1 MQVRQS
7 GTGIRRKGAGISRRS
22 LLVGGLAAGGLA
34 LAWATWPR
42 SYAPHLR
49 LAPGETAMGAFL
61 KIDRAGQI
69 IVLVP
74 QTEMGQG
81 IYTVLPQILADEL
94 GADWR
99 TVAVQ
104 PAVPGPLY
112 VNHLLARE
120 WLEGTTLRALG
131 PVGDYAVGQYAE
143 RRNLVLTGGSTSVRA
158 FRDSFRDAGAAARV
172 LLCKAAGARWN
183 VAWESLDIIDGIV
196 SDGTRR
202 LTIGALAEE
211 AAGFDVPEILPLRQD
226 SGSAQRLIG
235 TDAPRLD
242 IPSKIDG
249 SANFAAD
256 IRLPEMVFASIR
268 QGPVGDARLVSAN
281 EAAARRVTGVLD
293 VIRTDRWVAV
303 TGTNWWAAN
312 QGLGRLDPVFEVK
325 GDPLDDAAIERALAD
340 AMASGKGERFFSRGD
355 LSASFDGASIVSARY
370 RAAPALHLAIEPLAA
385 TARVG
390 DYRAE
395 IWVASQAP
403 GLARAAVADALGLG
417 EDRVTIYPLL
427 AGGSFGRRMEV
438 DVAVQAALI
447 ARQAGVPVQLQ
458 YARSEDIIHD
468 RPRAPAIAW
477 MSARMG
483 RGGRIDGWLGRV
495 AAPAALAQSWR
506 RTGCGDTP
514 ADAIEATGTTTD
526 RNAVSGMDRP
536 YQIANFAVDHHPA
549 RVALPAGHWR
559 SNADHYGVFF
569 SEAFCDELAAV
580 AMIDPM
586 SFRIQML
593 GGNPRLAHC
602 LTTVA
607 ALGGWQGGTAG
618 SGQGIACH
626 SMAGSHIALLVDASV
641 EGGRIG
647 VRRMVAAVDC
657 GEAINPDIVRQQIEG
672 GLIFGLAA
680 ATGGAARYSGA
691 MPTAMQMGE
700 QALPGIA
707 DVGEIMVELIA
718 STASPGGVGEIGVPC
733 VAPALAGALHT
744 LTGRRFR
751 TLPLTEDMG

>member
-7 GTGIRRKGAGISRRS
+7 GTGRRRKGPGVSRRR
-22 LLVGGLAAGGLA
+22 LIFGGLAAGGLA

-42 SYAPHLR
+42 SYEPHLR

-81 IYTVLPQILADEL
+81 VFTVLPQILADEL

-104 PAVPGPLY
+104 PTMPGPLY
-112 VNHLLARE
+112 ANHLLARE
-120 WLEGTTLRALG
+120 WLEGTGLRALG
-131 PVGDYAVGQYAE
+131 PVGDYAVDQYAE
-143 RRNLVLTGGSTSVRA
+143 RRSLVLTGGSTSVRA

-196 SDGTRR
+196 TDGTQR

-211 AAGFDVPEILPLRQD
+211 AAAFELPEILPLRQD
-226 SGSAQRLIG
+226 GGSAARLIG
-235 TDAPRLD
+235 TDAPRID

-256 IRLPEMVFASIR
+256 IRLPGMVFASIR
-268 QGPVGDARLVSAN
+268 QGPIGSARLVSAD

-293 VIRTDRWVAV
+293 VVRTEQWVAV

-312 QGLGRLDPVFEVK
+312 QGLGRLDPVFAIK
-325 GDPLDDAAIERALAD
+325 GDPLDDDAIDAALDA
-340 AMASGKGERFFSRGD
+340 AMASGEGERFFSRGD
-355 LSASFDGASIVSARY
+355 LAAAFDKATIVTAHY

-385 TARVG
+385 TARVADG
-390 DYRAE
+390 GAE

-403 GLARAAVADALGLG
+403 GLARAAVADALGIG
-417 EDRVTIYPLL
+417 EDRVTLYPLL
-427 AGGSFGRRMEV
+427 GGGSFGRKMEV

-447 ARQAGVPVQLQ
+447 AREAKVPVQLQ
-458 YARSEDIIHD
+458 YARSEDIIQD
-468 RPRAPAIAW
+468 RPRAPA
-477 MSARMG
+477 SARLSAKLG
-483 RGGRIDGWLGRV
+483 RGGRIEGWLAKV
-495 AAPAALAQSWR
+495 AAPSALAQSWE
-506 RTGCGDTP
+506 RTGRGRT
-514 ADAIEATGTTTD
+514 AAEAIEATASTPD
-526 RNAVSGMDRP
+526 RSAVSGMDRP
-536 YQIANFAVDHHPA
+536 YDIAHFAVDHHPA
-549 RVALPAGHWR
+549 RIALPTGRWR

-569 SEAFCDELAAV
+569 SEAFCDELAQA
-580 AMIDPM
+580 ATIDPM

-607 ALGGWQGGTAG
+607 ALGGWQGGAPG

-626 SMAGSHIALLVDASV
+626 SMADSHIAVLVEGSLD
-641 EGGRIG
+641 GGRIA

-680 ATGGAARYSGA
+680 ATGSAGRYAGA

-700 QALPGIA
+700 QRLPRIA
-707 DVGEIMVELIA
+707 DTGDIMVEMIA
-718 STASPGGVGEIGVPC
+718 STAAPGGVGEIGVPC

-751 TLPLTEDMG
+751 TLPLTEDQT

>member
-7 GTGIRRKGAGISRRS
+7 GMGRRRKGSAISRRG

-34 LAWATWPR
+34 LGWATWPR
-42 SYAPHLR
+42 SYEPRLQ

-81 IYTVLPQILADEL
+81 VYTVLPQILADEL

-104 PAVPGPLY
+104 PAMPGPLY
-112 VNHLLARE
+112 ANRLLARE

-131 PVGDYAVGQYAE
+131 PVGDYAVNQYAE
-143 RRNLVLTGGSTSVRA
+143 RRSLVLTGGSTSVRA

-183 VAWESLDIIDGIV
+183 VAWESLDIVEGIV
-196 SDGTRR
+196 TDGTKR
-202 LTIGALAEE
+202 LPIGALAEE
-211 AAGFDVPEILPLRQD
+211 AAAFDVPEILPLRQD
-226 SGSAQRLIG
+226 GGTALRLIG
-235 TDAPRLD
+235 TDAPRID

-256 IRLPEMVFASIR
+256 IRLPGMVFASIR

-312 QGLGRLDPVFEVK
+312 QGLGRLDPVFDLK
-325 GDPLDDAAIERALAD
+325 GEPLDDAAIEGALAE
-340 AMASGKGERFFSRGD
+340 AMASGEGERFFSRGD
-355 LSASFDGASIVSARY
+355 LAANFDKAKIVSAHY

-417 EDRVTIYPLL
+417 VDRVTLYPLL
-427 AGGSFGRRMEV
+427 AGGSFGRKMEV

-447 ARQAGVPVQLQ
+447 AREAKVPVQLQ

-468 RPRAPAIAW
+468 RPRAPAIARL
-477 MSARMG
+477 SARLG
-483 RGGRIDGWLGRV
+483 RGGRIEGWLAKV
-495 AAPAALAQSWR
+495 AAPTALAQSWQR
-506 RTGCGDTP
+506 AGRGSTSAEAVAATAST
-514 ADAIEATGTTTD
+514 AD
-526 RNAVSGMDRP
+526 RSAVSGMDRP
-536 YQIANFAVDHHPA
+536 YQIAHFAVDHHPA
-549 RVALPAGHWR
+549 RIALPTGRWR

-569 SEAFCDELAAV
+569 SEAFCDELAEV
-580 AMIDPM
+580 AAIDPM

-593 GGNPRLAHC
+593 SGNPRLAHC

-607 ALGGWQGGTAG
+607 ALGGWQGGAAG

-626 SMAGSHIALLVDASV
+626 SMAGSHIAVLVEGSLD
-641 EGGRIG
+641 GGRIG

-672 GLIFGLAA
+672 GLVFGLAA
-680 ATGGAARYSGA
+680 ATGGAGHYTGA
-691 MPTAMQMGE
+691 MPIAMQMGE
-700 QALPGIA
+700 QALPGMA
-707 DVGEIMVELIA
+707 EAGEIMVELIA
-718 STASPGGVGEIGVPC
+718 STAAPGGVGEIGVPC

-751 TLPLTEDMG
+751 TLPLTEDLA